1 MKQNRDRFFFRRE
14 LFRDRQNNLNSLFS
28 ASYDKQ
34 VLENGIKVI
43 FTVGKSSLLSQKDP
57 TEFLPTPSSSP
68 ASPAS
73 GEAAAPA
80 AGGTSGGAG
89 GGGAG
94 D

>member
-43 FTVGKSSLLSQKDP
+43 LTVGKSSLLSQK
-57 TEFLPTPSSSP
+57 ELSRFSSKLLISF
-68 ASPAS
+68 SR
-73 GEAAAPA
+73 
-80 AGGTSGGAG
+80 
-89 GGGAG
+89 
-94 D
+94 DWILV